1 MKACP
6 YDFDRRAFGPAAA
19 CRPCSRK
26 PRPWSPVAKTHRSP
40 SRFGAATPTTSSA
53 GRGCVVGG
61 PTVIV
66 SHGTGSCSSP
76 SRERPPMRCV
86 PPWPTPSAPEDWR
99 QEALTERVALPVPAL
114 ARLGHGHVSLRQ
126 AAAHLPGS
134 ICRDYFKFAFVR
146 HPFDR
151 FVSVCAM
158 LNRRDPPLLRSRT
171 GVHEERHRPAPVPRP
186 RAGPAAGGDADHA
199 GRRLR
204 HGLRRPLRDVAG
216 VVDGVCDRIGLER
229 RSLDVRNVAQH
240 GDYRDIFDAELG
252 ESVAAFY
259 REDFARL
266 DYEVPACV

>member
-1 MKACP
+1 M
-6 YDFDRRAFGPAAA
+6 
-19 CRPCSRK
+19 
-26 PRPWSPVAKTHRSP
+26 
-40 SRFGAATPTTSSA
+40 
-53 GRGCVVGG
+53 
-61 PTVIV
+61 IV
-66 SHGTGSCSSP
+66 SHRHGFVFFA
-76 SRERPPMRCV
+76 V
-86 PPWPTPSAPEDWR
+86 PRTATHAVRAALADALGPEDWR

-126 AAAHLPGS
+126 AVAHLPGS

-158 LNRRDPPLLRSRT
+158 LNRRDPRYR
-171 GVHEERHRPAPVPRP
+171 GRERAFMKSAIARP
-186 RAGPAAGGDADHA
+186 RFRARVLVRPQVEMLTTRAGDLGMDYV
-199 GRRLR
+199 GRFETLQESF
-204 HGLRRPLRDVAG
+204 
-216 VVDGVCDRIGLER
+216 DGVCDRIGLER
-229 RSLDVRNVAQH
+229 RSLDVRNAAQH